1 MQLIYGI
8 ITMSNEIFIKK
19 ALSLAAR
26 GKGRTSPNP
35 LVGAV
40 VVKRGRIIAA
50 DYHKKAGSPHAEAL
64 ALEKAGKQAK
74 GSTLYVNLEPC
85 CHTEKR
91 TPPCTKSIIRSGVRK
106 VVVAMIDPNPK
117 VSGMGLAELRRAGI
131 KTEAGVMEKEA
142 IKLNEVFIKFITK
155 KEPFTF
161 LKIAQSLDG
170 RIATASGDSKWITG
184 EKARAYVHKL
194 RNEVDAVLVG
204 VNTVTKDD
212 PSLDCR
218 IKGGRNPYRIIVD
231 SRLRIPLDAKVLK
244 HDDGK
249 TIIAAVQLH
258 ENSKSVI
265 RNANVDR
272 DYRKKID
279 RLNDLGVRV
288 LTIKEKDGMVD
299 LKRLVKEL
307 GRLHIT
313 SLMIEGGSSV
323 NASALSA
330 GIVDKVMIFTAPKII
345 GGLDSIPSIG
355 GRSPVL
361 LKRAFQIKNLKVK
374 KIAEDILIEGY
385 I

>member
-1 MQLIYGI
+1 
-8 ITMSNEIFIKK
+8 MSDEMFMKK

-26 GKGRTSPNP
+26 GTGRTSPNP

-40 VVKRGRIIAA
+40 VVKGGKIIAA
-50 DYHKKAGSPHAEAL
+50 DYHKKAGTPHAEAL
-64 ALEKAGKQAK
+64 ALEKAGKLAR

-106 VVVAMIDPNPK
+106 VVSAMIDPNPK
-117 VSGMGLAELRRAGI
+117 VSGMGLRELRRAGI
-131 KTEAGVMEKEA
+131 ETETGIMEKEA
-142 IKLNEVFIKFITK
+142 KELNEFFIKFITK
-155 KEPFTF
+155 REPFTL
-161 LKIAQSLDG
+161 LKIAESLDG
-170 RIATASGDSKWITG
+170 RIATASGESKWITG
-184 EKARAYVHKL
+184 EKSRAYVHKL

-204 VNTVTKDD
+204 INTVTKDD

-231 SRLRIPLDAKVLK
+231 SKLRIPLDAKVLH

-249 TIIAAVQLH
+249 TIIAAVQPH
-258 ENSKSVI
+258 ENSSLQ
-265 RNANVDR
+265 RN
-272 DYRKKID
+272 YRRKIE
-279 RLNDLGVRV
+279 RLSDLGVRV
-288 LTIKEKDGMVD
+288 LSVKEKDGMVD
-299 LKRLVKEL
+299 LKSLVKEL

-313 SLMIEGGSSV
+313 SLMIEGGSSI

-330 GIVDKVMIFTAPKII
+330 GIVDKVMVFTAPKII
-345 GGLDSIPSIG
+345 GGVDSVASIG
-355 GRSPVL
+355 GRSPAL
-361 LKRAFQIKNLKVK
+361 LKKAFQIKNLKIR